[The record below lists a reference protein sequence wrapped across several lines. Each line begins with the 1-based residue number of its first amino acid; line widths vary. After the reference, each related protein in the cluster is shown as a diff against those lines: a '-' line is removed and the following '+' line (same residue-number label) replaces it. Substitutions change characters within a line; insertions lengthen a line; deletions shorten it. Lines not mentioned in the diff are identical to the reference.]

1 MKTSNFSV
9 PAIVLFGIFLFGC
22 ATEKRDVPVSD
33 PAQSFEL
40 GRLSFL
46 APSGK
51 GWVYKRDSSPPIE
64 FMLFKNDGRLGSPR
78 FGVMVWEFH
87 ADNPVTSDKE
97 LWDYVLSPY
106 RDATDA
112 TEQYNIQK
120 TECDHDE
127 SLTKMGLICR
137 VEGKHDVAG
146 SFWATGVGP
155 REIIDFEGHVYAFVY
170 PDDDRL
176 IGVLEY
182 FQQVL
187 PKVPPADTKQLLG
200 EFARNVTLLK

>member
-1 MKTSNFSV
+1 M
-9 PAIVLFGIFLFGC
+9 LLFGC
-22 ATEKRDVPVSD
+22 ATEKREVTVSD
-33 PAQSFEL
+33 PAQPFEL

-51 GWVYKRDSSPPIE
+51 GWVYTRDSSSPTE
-64 FMLFKNDGRLGSPR
+64 FMLFKNDGRFGSSR
-78 FGVMVWEFH
+78 FGVMVWEFRV
-87 ADNPVTSDKE
+87 DSPVTSDKD
-97 LWDYVLSPY
+97 LWDYLLSPY

-112 TEQYNIQK
+112 TEQYDIHK

-127 SLTKMGLICR
+127 SLAKMGLICR
-137 VEGKHDVAG
+137 VTGKHDVAG
-146 SFWATGVGP
+146 SFWATGLAP
-155 REIIDFEGHVYAFVY
+155 KEIIDFEGHVYAFVY

-176 IGVLEY
+176 IGILEY

-187 PKVPPADTKQLLG
+187 PNAAPADTKQLIA